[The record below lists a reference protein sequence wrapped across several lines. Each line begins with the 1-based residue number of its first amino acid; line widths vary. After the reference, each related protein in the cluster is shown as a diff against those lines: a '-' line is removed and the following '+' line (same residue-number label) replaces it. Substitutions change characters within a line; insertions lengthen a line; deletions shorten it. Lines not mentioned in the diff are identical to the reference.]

1 MSWVNRTMI
10 IPAGVQPLAQGL
22 AAGLAGD
29 AGAGMWVTGLS
40 PTGAAPA
47 THYVSTGMIDENFAA
62 MLADADA
69 MFAAAQAA
77 GAPVTLAQCQALV
90 NNSDVSDG
98 TREVTDA
105 DGVVSIVA
113 ESPFDAFARL
123 GLQMVHEAQ
132 P

>member
-10 IPAGVQPLAQGL
+10 IPASVQPLAQGL

-29 AGAGMWVTGLS
+29 AGAGMWATGLS

-47 THYVSTGMIDENFAA
+47 THYVSTGMIDETFAA

-69 MFAAAQAA
+69 MFSAAQAA

-90 NNSDVSDG
+90 NNSDVSD
-98 TREVTDA
+98 DA
-105 DGVVSIVA
+105 
-113 ESPFDAFARL
+113 PFAAFERL
-123 GLQMVHEAQ
+123 GLQRVIANSSALLGASF
-132 P
+132 